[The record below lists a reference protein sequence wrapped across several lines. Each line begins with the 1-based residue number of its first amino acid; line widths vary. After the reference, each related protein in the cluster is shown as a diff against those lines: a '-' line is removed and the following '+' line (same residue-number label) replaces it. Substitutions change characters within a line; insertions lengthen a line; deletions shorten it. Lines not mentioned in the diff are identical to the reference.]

1 MSHDPSPGFPDFP
14 VVARFEVRRR
24 CYIGEDGALVRPL
37 PEALADPESI
47 LPMYRAMVLA
57 RTLDAKCVALNRQ
70 GRLGTYATACG
81 QEAVP
86 IGVAS
91 AMRPD
96 DILVPSY
103 RENAA
108 LVWRGVGIDEVL
120 SYYAGSERGS
130 DWAGPAHDFPTSIT
144 VGGHALHAAG
154 AAFAIRYRGEARA
167 VSCVFG
173 DAATSKGDVYEALNL
188 AGVWRLPVVFVIT
201 NNQWA
206 ISTPL
211 ARQTAS
217 ETLAQKGLAAG
228 IAVEQADGNDVVAV
242 HEAVR
247 IGLDR
252 ARSDGGATLVEAVTY
267 RLADHN
273 TADDARR
280 YRDPAEVDAHAGA
293 EPVGRVRRWLE
304 SMQAWNEARQAEFEA
319 ECAAEVE
326 AGVAKL
332 FAADA
337 EPPSV
342 MFDHVYAELPA
353 ELARQ
358 RDAGLEAIDAAR
370 AARRRESPG
379 RGAD

>member
-1 MSHDPSPGFPDFP
+1 MPPDSTPDFP
-14 VVARFEVRRR
+14 VVARFEIRLRR
-24 CYIGEDGALVRPL
+24 YIDEDGTLVRPL
-37 PEALADPESI
+37 PAVLSDPRSI
-47 LPMYRAMVLA
+47 VRLYRAMVLA

-70 GRLGTYATACG
+70 GRLGTYATAYG

-108 LVWRGVGIDEVL
+108 LLWRGVGIHEVL

-154 AAFAIRYRGEARA
+154 AAFALQYRGEARA
-167 VSCVFG
+167 VACVFG
-173 DAATSKGDVYEALNL
+173 DAATSKGDVYDAFNL

-211 ARQTAS
+211 AKQTAS
-217 ETLAQKGLAAG
+217 ETLAQKGLAGG
-228 IAVEQADGNDVVAV
+228 IAVEQADGNDVAAV

-247 IGLDR
+247 IGFDR
-252 ARSDGGATLVEAVTY
+252 ARSGGGATLVEAVTY

-280 YRDPAEVDAHAGA
+280 YRDPAEVGAHAAA
-293 EPVGRVRRWLE
+293 EPIGRVRRWLE
-304 SMQAWNEARQAEFEA
+304 SVQAWSEDRQDRLQAK
-319 ECAAEVE
+319 CAGVVE
-326 AGVAKL
+326 AGVEKL
-332 FAADA
+332 FAAPA

-342 MFDHVYAELPA
+342 MFDHVYADPPA

-358 RDAGLEAIDAAR
+358 REDGLRAIAAER
-370 AARRRESPG
+370 VGKRRG
-379 RGAD
+379 

>member
-1 MSHDPSPGFPDFP
+1 MPNVPTDSAPDLP
-14 VVARFEVRRR
+14 VVARFEIRRR
-24 CYIGEDGALVRPL
+24 RYLDENGALMRPL
-37 PEALADPESI
+37 PDSLAAPESI
-47 LPMYRAMVLA
+47 TPLYRAMVLA

-70 GRLGTYATACG
+70 GRLGTYATAYG

-91 AMRPD
+91 AMHAGD
-96 DILVPSY
+96 VLVPSY

-154 AAFAIRYRGEARA
+154 AAYALQYRGEARA
-167 VSCVFG
+167 VACVFG
-173 DAATSKGDVYEALNL
+173 DAATSKGDVYEAFNL

-201 NNQWA
+201 NNRWA

-211 ARQTAS
+211 AKQTAS

-252 ARSDGGATLVEAVTY
+252 GRSGGGATLVEALTY

-280 YRDPAEVDAHAGA
+280 YRDPAEVRAHEHA

-304 SMQAWNEARQAEFEA
+304 SVQAWSDARQAELEA
-319 ECAAEVE
+319 VCSAEVE
-326 AGVAKL
+326 AGVEKL
-332 FAADA
+332 FEAEP

-342 MFDHVYAELPA
+342 MFDHLYAEPSA

-358 RDAGLEAIDAAR
+358 RDAGLRAIAAEREAK
-370 AARRRESPG
+370 RRG
-379 RGAD
+379 

>member
-1 MSHDPSPGFPDFP
+1 MPADPNPNFP

-24 CYIGEDGALVRPL
+24 GYIDEAGTLVHPL
-37 PEALADPESI
+37 PDALSEPHSI
-47 LPMYRAMVLA
+47 VRLYRAMVLA

-70 GRLGTYATACG
+70 GRLGTYATAYG

-86 IGVAS
+86 VGVAS
-91 AMRPD
+91 AMRRSD
-96 DILVPSY
+96 VLVPSY

-108 LVWRGVGIDEVL
+108 LLWRGVGIHEVL

-130 DWAGPAHDFPTSIT
+130 DWAGPTHDFPTSIT

-154 AAFAIRYRGEARA
+154 AAFAMQYRGEDRA
-167 VSCVFG
+167 VACVFG
-173 DAATSKGDVYEALNL
+173 DAATSKGDVYEAFNL

-201 NNQWA
+201 NNRWA

-211 ARQTAS
+211 AKQTAS
-217 ETLAQKGLAAG
+217 ETLAQKGLAGG

-247 IGLDR
+247 TGLER
-252 ARSDGGATLVEAVTY
+252 ARAGGGATLVEAVTY

-280 YRDPAEVDAHAGA
+280 YRDPAEVETYAGA
-293 EPVGRVRRWLE
+293 EPIGRVRRWLE
-304 SMQAWNEARQAEFEA
+304 SVQAWSEARQARLQ
-319 ECAAEVE
+319 AACSAVVE
-326 AGVAKL
+326 AGVEKL
-332 FAADA
+332 FAAA
-337 EPPSV
+337 PEPPSV
-342 MFDHVYAELPA
+342 MFDHLYAEPPA

-358 RDAGLEAIDAAR
+358 REDGLQAIAAEREAK
-370 AARRRESPG
+370 RRG
-379 RGAD
+379 

>member
-1 MSHDPSPGFPDFP
+1 MKPNRDEPMRADPTAAFP
-14 VVARFEVRRR
+14 VVARFEIRRR
-24 CYIGEDGALVRPL
+24 RYIDEDGGLVRPL
-37 PEALADPESI
+37 PRKLSDPRSI
-47 LPMYRAMVLA
+47 VRLYRAMVLA

-70 GRLGTYATACG
+70 GRLGTYATAYG

-91 AMRPD
+91 AMRASD
-96 DILVPSY
+96 VLVPSY

-108 LVWRGVGIDEVL
+108 LLWRGVGIHEVL

-154 AAFAIRYRGEARA
+154 AAFAAQYRGESRA
-167 VSCVFG
+167 VACVFG
-173 DAATSKGDVYEALNL
+173 DAATSKGDVYEAFNL

-211 ARQTAS
+211 AKQTAS

-228 IAVEQADGNDVVAV
+228 VAVEQADGNDVVAV

-247 IGLDR
+247 VGLHR
-252 ARSDGGATLVEAVTY
+252 ARAGEGATVVEAVTY

-280 YRDPAEVDAHAGA
+280 YRDPADVDARAGA
-293 EPVGRVRRWLE
+293 EPIGRVRRWLE
-304 SMQAWNEARQAEFEA
+304 SVQAWSEARQSRLQ
-319 ECAAEVE
+319 AACSAVVE
-326 AGVAKL
+326 AGVEKL
-332 FAADA
+332 FAAPP

-342 MFDHVYAELPA
+342 MFDHVYAEPAA

-358 RDAGLEAIDAAR
+358 REAGLRAIATER
-370 AARRRESPG
+370 EARRRG
-379 RGAD
+379 

>member
-1 MSHDPSPGFPDFP
+1 MAIDSTPDFP
-14 VVARFEVRRR
+14 VVARFEIRRR
-24 CYIGEDGALVRPL
+24 RYIDENGTLVHPL
-37 PEALADPESI
+37 PRALSDPRSLI
-47 LPMYRAMVLA
+47 RLYRAMVLA

-70 GRLGTYATACG
+70 GRLGTYATAYG
-81 QEAVP
+81 QEAIP

-91 AMRPD
+91 AMRPA

-108 LVWRGVGIDEVL
+108 LLWRGVGIHEVL

-154 AAFAIRYRGEARA
+154 AAFAVRYRGEARA
-167 VSCVFG
+167 VACVFG
-173 DAATSKGDVYEALNL
+173 DAATSKGDVYEAFNL
-188 AGVWRLPVVFVIT
+188 AGVWRLPVVFVIA

-211 ARQTAS
+211 AKQTAS
-217 ETLAQKGLAAG
+217 ETLAQKGLAGG

-247 IGLDR
+247 IGLER
-252 ARSDGGATLVEAVTY
+252 ARSGGGATLVEAVTY

-273 TADDARR
+273 TADDARK
-280 YRDPAEVDAHAGA
+280 YRDPAEADAHAGA
-293 EPVGRVRRWLE
+293 EPIGRVRRRLE
-304 SMQAWNEARQAEFEA
+304 SMQAWSEARQSRLR
-319 ECAAEVE
+319 AACSAVVE

-332 FAADA
+332 FAVAP

-342 MFDHVYAELPA
+342 MFDHLYAEPPA

-358 RDAGLEAIDAAR
+358 REAGLRTIAAEREGKRR
-370 AARRRESPG
+370 A
-379 RGAD
+379 

>member
-1 MSHDPSPGFPDFP
+1 MPDRQTHSPVDFP
-14 VVARFEVRRR
+14 VVARFEIRRR
-24 CYIGEDGALVRPL
+24 RYLDENGALVRPL
-37 PEALADPESI
+37 PESLAAPESI
-47 LPMYRAMVLA
+47 TPLYRAMVLA
-57 RTLDAKCVALNRQ
+57 RILDAKCVALNRQ
-70 GRLGTYATACG
+70 GRLGTYATAYG

-91 AMRPD
+91 AMAAAD
-96 DILVPSY
+96 VLVPSY

-108 LVWRGVGIDEVL
+108 LLWRGVGIDEVL

-154 AAFAIRYRGEARA
+154 AAYAMQYRGEARA
-167 VSCVFG
+167 VVCVFG
-173 DAATSKGDVYEALNL
+173 DAATSKGDVYEAFNL

-201 NNQWA
+201 NNRWA

-211 ARQTAS
+211 AKQTAS
-217 ETLAQKGLAAG
+217 ETLAQKGLAAAL
-228 IAVEQADGNDVVAV
+228 AVEQADGNDVAAV

-252 ARSDGGATLVEAVTY
+252 GRSGGGATLVEALTY

-280 YRDPAEVDAHAGA
+280 YRDPAEVRAQASS

-304 SMQAWNEARQAEFEA
+304 SKQAWTEAQQAALEVA
-319 ECAAEVE
+319 CSAEVE
-326 AGVAKL
+326 AGVEKL
-332 FAADA
+332 FGA
-337 EPPSV
+337 EPEPASV
-342 MFDHVYAELPA
+342 MFDTLYAKPPA

-358 RDAGLEAIDAAR
+358 REAALRTIAAAR
-370 AARRRESPG
+370 EAKRRS
-379 RGAD
+379 

>member
-1 MSHDPSPGFPDFP
+1 MPSDHAPDFP
-14 VVARFEVRRR
+14 VVARFEIRRR
-24 CYIGEDGALVRPL
+24 RYIDEEGTLVRAL
-37 PEALADPESI
+37 PEALSDPRSI
-47 LPMYRAMVLA
+47 IRLYRAMVLA

-70 GRLGTYATACG
+70 GRLGTYATAYG

-91 AMRPD
+91 AMRAT

-108 LVWRGVGIDEVL
+108 LLWRGVGIHEVL

-130 DWAGPAHDFPTSIT
+130 DWAGPARDFPTSIT

-154 AAFAIRYRGEARA
+154 AAFAVQYRREARA
-167 VSCVFG
+167 VACVFG
-173 DAATSKGDVYEALNL
+173 DAATSKGDVYEAFNL

-211 ARQTAS
+211 AKQTAS
-217 ETLAQKGLAAG
+217 ETLAQKGLAGG

-242 HEAVR
+242 HDAVR
-247 IGLDR
+247 VGLDR
-252 ARSDGGATLVEAVTY
+252 ARSGGGATLVEAVTY

-280 YRDPAEVDAHAGA
+280 YRDPAEVEAHASA

-304 SMQAWNEARQAEFEA
+304 SMQAWTEAQQARLQ
-319 ECAAEVE
+319 AACSAVVE
-326 AGVAKL
+326 AGVERL
-332 FAADA
+332 FAAEP
-337 EPPSV
+337 EPPS
-342 MFDHVYAELPA
+342 MIFDHVYATPSA

-358 RDAGLEAIDAAR
+358 RDAGLRAIAAER
-370 AARRRESPG
+370 EARRR
-379 RGAD
+379 D

>member
-1 MSHDPSPGFPDFP
+1 MPTDPAPDLP
-14 VVARFEVRRR
+14 VVARFEIRRR
-24 CYIGEDGALVRPL
+24 RYLDENGVVVRPL
-37 PEALADPESI
+37 PRALSHPTAMMR
-47 LPMYRAMVLA
+47 LYRAMVLA

-70 GRLGTYATACG
+70 GRLGTYATAYG

-91 AMRPD
+91 AMRLTD
-96 DILVPSY
+96 VLAPSY

-108 LVWRGVGIDEVL
+108 LVCRGVGIHEVL

-144 VGGHALHAAG
+144 VGGHALHAVG
-154 AAFAIRYRGEARA
+154 AAFAVQYRCEARA
-167 VSCVFG
+167 VVCVFG
-173 DAATSKGDVYEALNL
+173 DAATSKGDVYEAFNL

-206 ISTPL
+206 ISTPV
-211 ARQTAS
+211 AKQTAS

-247 IGLDR
+247 VGLER
-252 ARSDGGATLVEAVTY
+252 ARTGGGATLVEAVTY

-273 TADDARR
+273 TADDAKR
-280 YRDPAEVDAHAGA
+280 YRDPAEVEAHVCA
-293 EPVGRVRRWLE
+293 EPLERVRRWLE
-304 SMQAWNEARQAEFEA
+304 SMQAWTGAQQVKLQAA
-319 ECAAEVE
+319 CSAVVE
-326 AGVAKL
+326 AGVDRL
-332 FAADA
+332 FAAEP

-342 MFDHVYAELPA
+342 MFDHVYATPSA

-358 RDAGLEAIDAAR
+358 RDAGLRAIAAGR
-370 AARRRESPG
+370 EARRR
-379 RGAD
+379 D

>member
-1 MSHDPSPGFPDFP
+1 MPLDSAPGFP
-14 VVARFEVRRR
+14 VVARFEIRLRR
-24 CYIGEDGALVRPL
+24 YLDENGVLVHPL
-37 PEALADPESI
+37 PEALSAPESI
-47 LPMYRAMVLA
+47 IPLYRAMVLA

-70 GRLGTYATACG
+70 GRLGTYATAYG

-120 SYYAGSERGS
+120 SYYAGSERGTH
-130 DWAGPAHDFPTSIT
+130 WAGPAHDFPTSIT

-154 AAFAIRYRGEARA
+154 AASAVQYRGEARA
-167 VSCVFG
+167 VACVFG
-173 DAATSKGDVYEALNL
+173 DAATSKGDVYESFNL

-211 ARQTAS
+211 AKQTAS

-228 IAVEQADGNDVVAV
+228 VAVEQADGNDVVAV

-247 IGLDR
+247 AGLDR
-252 ARSDGGATLVEAVTY
+252 ARSGGGATLVEAVTY

-280 YRDPAEVDAHAGA
+280 YRDPAEVEAHTPA
-293 EPVGRVRRWLE
+293 EPIGRVRCWLG
-304 SMQAWNEARQAEFEA
+304 SVQAWTEARQAKLEA
-319 ECAAEVE
+319 ACSAEVE

-332 FAADA
+332 FAAEP

-342 MFDHVYAELPA
+342 MFEHLYAEPPA

-358 RDAGLEAIDAAR
+358 RDAGLRAIAAEREAK
-370 AARRRESPG
+370 P
-379 RGAD
+379 RG